1 MVAILLASND
11 WLSAQETEG
20 LLRKVLVALFGPIP
34 VAQIKE
40 LHLLARKAGHVFSYA
55 ILAWLSYRSAR
66 ASQPVT
72 TSASPWRPRAALY
85 GFAFAAVTASLD
97 ELHQAFTQMRS
108 GTLADVALDM
118 AGAVLALGLLWLASK
133 RTRRGDSPTKV

>member
-1 MVAILLASND
+1 MAAILLASND

-20 LLRKVLVALFGPIP
+20 WLRKILVAVFGPIP
-34 VAQIKE
+34 VARLKE
-40 LHLLARKAGHVFSYA
+40 LHFLARKAGHVFSYA

-66 ASQPVT
+66 ASQPVA

-85 GFAFAAVTASLD
+85 GFAFAAATASLD
-97 ELHQAFTQMRS
+97 ELHQAFTLMRS

-118 AGAVLALGLLWLASK
+118 AGAASALALIWLASK
-133 RTRRGDSPTKV
+133 WTRWRTAQTKI